1 MYSTT
6 SPECFVFN
14 DGNKSNDLLAAS
26 MMNGGGFGGGYNSPF
41 WAIILLG
48 LLRNG
53 FLGNDGGYGGGNHCC
68 TTQQLQSI
76 QETLNTQAGQT
87 AVLSAITGVNGGVD
101 KLASTLNCDI
111 NAVQTAINAIQ
122 SAICNLGSK
131 NDMSAMQIVNAITSG
146 NSALANQLA
155 QCCCDNKLL
164 TTQQGYENRINNM
177 QQSQLIQNGF
187 AQVGYASAE
196 QTCAIKQNATDNTS
210 RILAKLD
217 AMEDSRK
224 DREINALTAELATV
238 KARAERQAELAPITQ
253 KLSDIM
259 CKQPNTVTV
268 PYQPFVTV
276 PSCVAWNAGLYGSYP
291 YANGGNFG

>member
-1 MYSTT
+1 MSDTKTY
-6 SPECFVFN
+6 VFGEGEN
-14 DGNKSNDLLAAS
+14 NVNSWLPA
-26 MMNGGGFGGGYNSPF
+26 MMMGGGGFGGGFNNPF

-53 FLGNDGGYGGGNHCC
+53 DWFGGNNGNGNHCC
-68 TTQQLQSI
+68 TTNQLQSI

-87 AVLSAITGVNGGVD
+87 ALLNAISGVNGGVD
-101 KLASTLNCDI
+101 KLASTINCDI
-111 NAVQTAINAIQ
+111 NAVQGAINAIQ

-131 NDMSAMQIVNAITSG
+131 NDMNAMQIVNSINSG

-196 QTCAIKQNATDNTS
+196 QTCSLKQNNNDNTN

-217 AMEDSRK
+217 AIEDDRK
-224 DREINALTAELATV
+224 NREISSLTAELATV
-238 KARAERQAELAPITQ
+238 KARAERAAELAPITQ
-253 KLSDIM
+253 KLNDIM

-276 PSCVAWNAGLYGSYP
+276 PSCVAYNAGLYGSYP

>member
-1 MYSTT
+1 MDAKTY
-6 SPECFVFN
+6 VFGD
-14 DGNKSNDLLAAS
+14 DGNNMNNWLPA
-26 MMNGGGFGGGYNSPF
+26 MMMGGGGFGGGMWNNPI
-41 WAIILLG
+41 WAIVFLAA
-48 LLRNG
+48 LRNG
-53 FLGNDGGYGGGNHCC
+53 GIFGNNGWDGNGAHPC
-68 TTQQLQSI
+68 TTSQLQSI

-87 AVLSAITGVNGGVD
+87 ALLAAINGVSGGVD
-101 KLASTLNCDI
+101 KLSSTINCDF
-111 NAVQTAINAIQ
+111 NAVQTAINAVQ

-146 NSALANQLA
+146 DSALANQLA

-187 AQVGYASAE
+187 AQVGYAAAE

-217 AMEDSRK
+217 AIEDDRK
-224 DREINALTAELATV
+224 NREINSLTAELATV
-238 KARAERQAELAPITQ
+238 KARAERQAELAPIT
-253 KLSDIM
+253 KALADIQ

-276 PSCVAWNAGLYGSYP
+276 PSCVAWNSGLYGLNP
-291 YANGGNFG
+291 YANGGVFG